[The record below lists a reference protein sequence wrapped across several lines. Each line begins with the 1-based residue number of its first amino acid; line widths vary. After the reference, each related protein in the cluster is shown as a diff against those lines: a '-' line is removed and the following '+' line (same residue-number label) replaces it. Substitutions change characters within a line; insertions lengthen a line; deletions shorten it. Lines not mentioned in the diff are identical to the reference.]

1 MLFGM
6 ETSFLDGYG
15 KETAGAMHGPDIW
28 GYYTEIPSPAPI
40 PDRGERSGPRMSKPR
55 ILLEGIGGVGGVFAG
70 RLIAAGFE
78 PVLVT
83 HNPAITAAIAARG
96 VRAKTPE
103 SEVHAAAA
111 PCTRLEEAAAGGP
124 YAMAFLMMKSQ
135 GVVDA
140 AVRTLPLLEPGGVL
154 VTFQNGIVEDA
165 VAPVIGMDRIVSV
178 IVAWGATMHEP
189 GVYEKTTPG
198 ATHLG
203 MLDGCASP
211 RFDAVRGAVAAVT
224 QAIVRDNMRG
234 ALWGKLAINAAMTT
248 MGALLA
254 QPLGP
259 MLANAQARRLFL
271 RVYTEVI
278 DTCAAC
284 GVHVEGIAADPML
297 FHLPRKAGLL
307 SRVKKDLTLRYFG
320 HKYRDT
326 KGSMLQSL
334 ERGRP
339 TEIAYLNGYVVE
351 KAREHGLQVPLNAAL
366 VRMIGEIEA
375 GQRAIGLHNLPELA
389 AAQ

>member
-1 MLFGM
+1 M
-6 ETSFLDGYG
+6 
-15 KETAGAMHGPDIW
+15 I
-28 GYYTEIPSPAPI
+28 
-40 PDRGERSGPRMSKPR
+40 
-55 ILLEGIGGVGGVFAG
+55 EGIGGVGGVFAG
-70 RLIAAGFE
+70 RLLAAGYE

-83 HNPAITAAIAARG
+83 NNPVITEAIAARG
-96 VRAKTPE
+96 VCARTPE
-103 SEVHAAAA
+103 GEVRADTA
-111 PCTRLEEAAAGGP
+111 PYTSIEEAASQGP
-124 YAMAFLMMKSQ
+124 YDMAFLAMKSQ

-140 AVRTLPLLEPGGVL
+140 AARTLPLLKPDGVF

-165 VAPVIGMDRIVSV
+165 VAPVAGMDRIVSV

-198 ATHLG
+198 ATHIG
-203 MLDGCASP
+203 MLDGHRSP
-211 RFDAVRGAVAAVT
+211 RLDDVRDAIAEVT
-224 QAIVRDNMRG
+224 QFVVRDNMRG

-259 MLANAQARRLFL
+259 LVRNATARRLFL
-271 RVYTEVI
+271 RVYSEVI

-284 GVHVEGIAADPML
+284 GVRVEGIAADPML
-297 FHLPRKAGLL
+297 FHLPQNAGLPT
-307 SRVKKDLTLRYFG
+307 RIAKDLTLRYFG

-339 TEIAYLNGYVVE
+339 TEIDFLNGYVVE
-351 KAREHGLQVPLNAAL
+351 RARERGVATPLNAAL
-366 VRMIGEIEA
+366 VRMIKEIEA
-375 GQRAIGLHNLPELA
+375 GERKMGVDNLTDLA
-389 AAQ
+389 AVK